1 MKFQP
6 IPSRFLVIFLTSI
19 FIAHFCSTSRAWAE
33 ADKAEPDNGD
43 LATMGLVIQWE
54 SNIGGAPPANGSQSL
69 VVWPHTTAKREY
81 VTVRN
86 GSRVIERIRGE
97 EVDQKALEAAIFRGE
112 KLLKTPRLGLEGAKM
127 KAEKLVATYKILGRK
142 VETEPYSQ
150 RLVYA
155 VSLTTNGIIQVI
167 DAETGAVI
175 WRTDAG
181 NSTLPM
187 FGPGVSDEY
196 VAVTNGN
203 MFYVYELMTGN
214 IVTSRQLAYTPTA
227 CPSVLLD
234 KVIVPSIDGRLVS
247 YDIKKEVAPQG
258 IIRIGTEN
266 RLGTTISANHRF
278 LSWPTGKR
286 LVQARMEKTPTLWTY
301 ASLNEPIVCL
311 PIATQNGFLAS
322 TIYGTVFHC
331 SETRDDTVL
340 WKSRLAVQITQSPI
354 ANKDLAFFVS
364 DEGLLFALR
373 LADGV
378 DAWGHQPKNVRNM
391 IAVGKAHIYVKDS
404 RNSLVAI
411 ELATGLVSG
420 RSDLILPDVLPN
432 TINDRLFYITKQGQV
447 TCLREADA
455 TLPTFSTEFSGVV
468 APAPIKQTKP
478 EDGQSPLTT
487 EDANV
492 FEGAGAMNDAAAAAD
507 PFGTDPP

>member
-1 MKFQP
+1 MKFQS
-6 IPSRFLVIFLTSI
+6 IPCRLLVIFLTSVS
-19 FIAHFCSTSRAWAE
+19 IAASCSTNHALA
-33 ADKAEPDNGD
+33 ADNKTESNNGD
-43 LATMGLVIQWE
+43 LATFGLVIQWE
-54 SNIGGAPPANGSQSL
+54 SNIGGAPLANGPRSL

-112 KLLKTPRLGLEGAKM
+112 KLLKSPRLGLEGAKM
-127 KAEKLVATYKILGRK
+127 KAEKLIATYKILGRK
-142 VETEPYSQ
+142 VEAETYSQ

-167 DAETGAVI
+167 DSETGAVI
-175 WRTDAG
+175 WRTETG

-203 MFYVYELMTGN
+203 MFYVYELATGN
-214 IVTSRQLAYTPTA
+214 SVTSRKLAYTPTA
-227 CPSVLLD
+227 CPSVLMD
-234 KVIVPSIDGRLVS
+234 KVIVPSIDGRLVA
-247 YDIKKEVAPQG
+247 YDINKEVIPPG
-258 IIRIGTEN
+258 IIRTGTEN
-266 RLGTTISANHRF
+266 RLGTTLSANQRF
-278 LSWPTGKR
+278 LSWPTGNR
-286 LVQARMEKTPTLWTY
+286 LVQARMEKTPALWTY
-301 ASLNEPIVCL
+301 ASLNEPIVGL

-331 SETRDDTVL
+331 STTRDDTVL
-340 WKSRLAVQITQSPI
+340 WKSRLAVQISQSPI

-364 DEGLLFALR
+364 DDGLLFALR

-378 DAWGHQPKNVRNM
+378 DVWGHQPKNVRNM
-391 IAVGKAHIYVKDS
+391 IAVGKEHIYVKDS

-411 ELATGLVSG
+411 ELSTGLVSG

-432 TINDRLFYITKQGQV
+432 TINDRLFFVTKQGQV

-455 TLPTFSTEFSGVV
+455 TFPTFSTEFSGVV
-468 APAPIKQTKP
+468 AATPTKQTKP
-478 EDGQSPLTT
+478 EEGKSQTMEEESNL
-487 EDANV
+487 
-492 FEGAGAMNDAAAAAD
+492 FEGAGAMNDAAAAD

>member
-1 MKFQP
+1 MKHQP
-6 IPSRFLVIFLTSI
+6 IPCRFLVLFLTSVS
-19 FIAHFCSTSRAWAE
+19 IAASCSSNHAWA
-33 ADKAEPDNGD
+33 DGNKAESINGD
-43 LATMGLVIQWE
+43 LATFGLILQWE
-54 SNIGGAPPANGSQSL
+54 SNIGGAPLANGPQSL

-86 GSRVIERIRGE
+86 GNRVIERIRGE

-112 KLLKTPRLGLEGAKM
+112 KLLKSPRLGLEGAKM

-142 VETEPYSQ
+142 VEVEPYSQ

-155 VSLTTNGIIQVI
+155 VSLTSNGIVQAI

-175 WRTDAG
+175 WKTEAG

-203 MFYVYELMTGN
+203 MFYVYELATGN
-214 IVTSRQLAYTPTA
+214 IVTSRKLAYTPTA

-234 KVIVPSIDGRLVS
+234 KAIVPSIDGRLVA
-247 YDIKKEVAPQG
+247 YDINKEVIPPG

-266 RLGTTISANHRF
+266 RLGTTLSANQRF
-278 LSWPTGKR
+278 LSWPTGNK
-286 LVQARMEKTPTLWTY
+286 LVQARMDRTPILWTY
-301 ASLNEPIVCL
+301 ASLNEPIVGL
-311 PIATQNGFLAS
+311 PIATQTGFLAS

-331 SETRDDTVL
+331 SNTRDDTVL
-340 WKSRLAVQITQSPI
+340 WKTRLAVQISQSPI

-373 LADGV
+373 LTDGANV
-378 DAWGHQPKNVRNM
+378 WGHQPKNIRKL
-391 IAVGKAHIYVKDS
+391 IAVGKEHIYVKDS
-404 RNSLVAI
+404 RNTMVAI
-411 ELATGLVSG
+411 ELSTGFVSG
-420 RSDLILPDVLPN
+420 RSNLILPDVLPN
-432 TINDRLFYITKQGQV
+432 TISDRLFFVTKQGQV
-447 TCLREADA
+447 TCLRESDA
-455 TLPTFSTEFSGVV
+455 TFPTFSTQFSGVAAV
-468 APAPIKQTKP
+468 APTKQTKP
-478 EDGQSPLTT
+478 EEGQSPTME
-487 EDANV
+487 EDANL
-492 FEGAGAMNDAAAAAD
+492 FEGAGAMNDATTAD

>member
-6 IPSRFLVIFLTSI
+6 IPCRFLVIFLTSV
-19 FIAHFCSTSRAWAE
+19 FIAAPYSTNRAWAE
-33 ADKAEPDNGD
+33 ADKAEPKNGD
-43 LATMGLVIQWE
+43 LATFGLVIQWE
-54 SNIGGAPPANGSQSL
+54 SNIGGAPLANGPQSL
-69 VVWPHTTAKREY
+69 VVWPHTTGKREY

-112 KLLKTPRLGLEGAKM
+112 KLLTSPRLGLEGAKI

-142 VETEPYSQ
+142 VEAEPYSQ

-155 VSLTTNGIIQVI
+155 VSLTSNGILQVI
-167 DAETGAVI
+167 DSETGAAI
-175 WRTDAG
+175 WRTEVG

-203 MFYVYELMTGN
+203 VFYVYELTTGN
-214 IVTSRQLAYTPTA
+214 IVTSRKLAYTPTA

-234 KVIVPSIDGRLVS
+234 KVIVPSIDGRLVA
-247 YDIKKEVAPQG
+247 YDINKEVNPPG

-266 RLGTTISANHRF
+266 RLGTTLSANHRF
-278 LSWPTGKR
+278 LSWPTGNK
-286 LVQARMEKTPTLWTY
+286 LIQARMEKSLSLWTY
-301 ASLNEPIVCL
+301 ASLNEPIVSL

-322 TIYGTVFHC
+322 TLYGTVIHC
-331 SETRDDTVL
+331 STTRDDTVL
-340 WKSRLAVQITQSPI
+340 WKSRLAVQISQSPI

-373 LADGV
+373 LANGV
-378 DAWGHQPKNVRNM
+378 DAWGHQPKNVRNV
-391 IAVGKAHIYVKDS
+391 IAIGKKHIYVKDS
-404 RNSLVAI
+404 GNSLLAI

-432 TINDRLFYITKQGQV
+432 TINDRLFFVTKQGQL

-455 TLPTFSTEFSGVV
+455 SFPTFSTEFSGVV
-468 APAPIKQTKP
+468 PADATKQTKP
-478 EDGQSPLTT
+478 EEVQSPTME
-487 EDANV
+487 EDANL
-492 FEGAGAMNDAAAAAD
+492 FEGAGAMNDATTAD